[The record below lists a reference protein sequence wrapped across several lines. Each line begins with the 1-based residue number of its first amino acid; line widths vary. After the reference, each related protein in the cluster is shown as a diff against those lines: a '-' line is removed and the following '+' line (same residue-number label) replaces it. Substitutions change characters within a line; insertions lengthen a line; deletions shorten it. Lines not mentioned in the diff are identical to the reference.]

1 MTVPLLFR
9 NFPEVGL
16 PLPGMDPAFF
26 FFSPQLKKSCNKIYT
41 FFWNYIHK
49 KFKFTQNFPNP
60 KESFLETYSH
70 AV

>member
-1 MTVPLLFR
+1 MAVPLLFR

-16 PLPGMDPAFF
+16 PLPGTNLAFF
-26 FFSPQLKKSCNKIYT
+26 FFQLKKSFNKIYT
-41 FFWNYIHK
+41 FFWNYVHK

-60 KESFLETYSH
+60 KESFLETFSH